1 MKASGDVKF
10 LNNENNFQIYTENAT
25 YEKNNEIIKTINNSK
40 AIYQDDKILTAKIF
54 NHDIKNNILKAS
66 GDVRAENKVK
76 KTVLKAEKISYFK
89 NENKITTNGKTFYDF
104 QSKYKGETENLVY
117 LIKKNYLSSDYKT
130 KIINQ
135 NKDIYYLN
143 KFLFMMDDETVK
155 GEDVLIIS
163 NFNLPKENKIYFTNA
178 IIDLKE
184 KSFIGK
190 DIELNVYKSVFDN
203 SENDPR
209 LKGVSAKVKDEI
221 TLINKGVFTSCK
233 KTDDCPPW
241 SIKADKIIHDKKK
254 KILQYENAVLNFYKV
269 PVFYFPKFFHPDPSV
284 ERQSGF
290 LKPMLNNSNILGS
303 SFSLPYFKALS
314 DTKDITIVPT
324 IFDKNMFMT
333 QIEYREVGKNY
344 NLIADFGNVINYE
357 SSTEKDKKNLSHFF
371 GKYDLNLNLKNYESS
386 SINISTERVTNDSY
400 IKLFS
405 PIFVDNTLKPDS
417 DTLENQIK
425 LNLIH
430 ENYVVESGIETYE
443 TLNSNT
449 SDKYQYILPYYN
461 FDWFVDQNYFD
472 GNFKISSNGAN
483 NLKETN
489 RLETSVINNINYNS
503 NNSYWNNGVKTNFS
517 INLKNVNSVGKNS
530 TQYESSP
537 RTELISL
544 LNTEL
549 SLPLIK
555 KYEDYTSLLT
565 PKISFRLNPTNM
577 KNYSSSD
584 NKINIG
590 NLFSDTRLG
599 LSDTYEA
606 GRSMT
611 IGLDFKKSKKN
622 LNEINDYFE
631 MKLGT
636 VIRDKIENSI
646 PTTSTLNQKHSN
658 LFGSI
663 RSNLY
668 DKIELGYNFSID
680 NDYRTFEYN
689 DINATFSLNN
699 IVTKFNFI
707 EENNEMGDA
716 NILSNSIAYKF
727 DDKNLLTFKTRR
739 NRKINLTEYYD
750 LVYEYKYDCITAG
763 IKYNKTYYSDSDIK
777 PSENLFFTITFVPI
791 TSYEYK
797 DDSLLL
803 N

>member
-10 LNNENNFQIYTENAT
+10 LNNENNIQIYTENAI
-25 YEKNNEIIKTINNSK
+25 YEKNNETIKTENNSK
-40 AIYQDDKILTAKIF
+40 AIYQDDKIITAKIF

-76 KTVLKAEKISYFK
+76 ETVLKAEKISYFK
-89 NENKITTNGKTFYDF
+89 NENKIITKGKTFYDF

-117 LIKKNYLSSDYKT
+117 LLNKNYLSSDYKT

-143 KFLFMMDDETVK
+143 KFLFLIDDEIVK

-163 NFNLPKENKIYFTNA
+163 DFNLPIEDKIYFTNA
-178 IIDLKE
+178 IIDLKK

-190 DIELNVYKSVFDN
+190 DFELNVHKGVFN
-203 SENDPR
+203 NTENDPR
-209 LKGVSAKVKDEI
+209 LKGLSAKVKDEI
-221 TLINKGVFTSCK
+221 TIINKGVFTSCK
-233 KTDDCPPW
+233 KTDGCPPW

-254 KILQYENAVLNFYKV
+254 KLLQYENAVLNFYKI
-269 PVFYFPKFFHPDPSV
+269 PVFYFPKFFHPDPTV
-284 ERQSGF
+284 KRQSGF
-290 LKPMLNNSNILGS
+290 LKPKLNDSSILGS
-303 SFSLPYFKALS
+303 SFSLPYFKAIS
-314 DTKDITIVPT
+314 DNKDATIVPT
-324 IFDKNMFMT
+324 IFDNDMLMT
-333 QIEYREVGKNY
+333 QVEYREVGKNY

-357 SSTEKDKKNLSHFF
+357 SSTEKDKKNFSHFF
-371 GKYDLNLNLKNYESS
+371 GKYDLDLNLKNYLSS
-386 SINISTERVTNDSY
+386 SINISAERVTNDSY

-405 PIFVDNTLKPDS
+405 PIFLNNDLKPDS
-417 DTLENQIK
+417 DILENKIK
-425 LNLIH
+425 LNLEH
-430 ENYVVESGIETYE
+430 EDYLLESGVETYE

-461 FDWFVDQNYFD
+461 FEWFIKQDYFN
-472 GNFKISSNGAN
+472 GNFNLSSNGAN

-489 RLETSVINNINYNS
+489 QLETSVINNLNYTS
-503 NNSYWNNGVKTNFS
+503 NNFYWNNGIKSIFS
-517 INLKNVNSVGKNS
+517 INFKNVNSVGKNS
-530 TQYESSP
+530 TKYESSP
-537 RTELISL
+537 RTDLISL
-544 LNTEL
+544 INTEL

-555 KYEDYTSLLT
+555 EYNDYTSLLT
-565 PKISFRLNPTNM
+565 PKISFRVNPTNM

-584 NKINIG
+584 NKINIS
-590 NLFSDTRLG
+590 NLFSNTRLG

-611 IGLDFKKSKKN
+611 IGLDFKKTKKG
-622 LNEINDYFE
+622 LDDINDYFE
-631 MKLGT
+631 IKLGT
-636 VIRDKIENSI
+636 VIRDKTENSI

-658 LFGSI
+658 IFGSI
-663 RSNLY
+663 ESNLSNNLR
-668 DKIELGYNFSID
+668 LGYNFSID
-680 NDYRTFEYN
+680 NDYSTFEYN
-689 DINATFSLNN
+689 DINATISLNN
-699 IVTKFNFI
+699 LVTTFNFI

-727 DDKNLLTFKTRR
+727 NESNLLTFKTRR

-763 IKYNKTYYSDSDIK
+763 LKYNKTYYSDSDVK
-777 PSENLFFTITFVPI
+777 PSENLFFTITFVPL
-791 TSYEYK
+791 TSYEFK
-797 DDSLLL
+797 DDSLLV